1 MEPRPS
7 GTVTFLF
14 TDVVG
19 STALWESDPAGM
31 AASLNVHDSI
41 LRTAIDLNDG
51 YVFATGGDSFSA
63 AFSRP
68 EQAIRAAFDAQLE
81 LGSKQWPGPEIKVR
95 MGVHTGTSVE
105 RDGDYF
111 GPAVV
116 RASRI
121 MSIGHGKQILVS
133 SATAEL
139 VPHLRHQKFE
149 LIDKGRHRLKGLA
162 DPLQLF
168 ALVHPQL
175 PDVPHRV
182 LSDWQP
188 PSEALPIPAT
198 SFVGRDQEIEE
209 ISKLV
214 RGARL
219 VSVLGPGGIGKT
231 RLALRITEDLS
242 QEFTHGARFVPMAGL
257 RDASLIPE
265 TVANVLGASELV
277 HASPY
282 EVLEKYL
289 KDKELLA
296 VLDNCEH
303 LAESLADLVDHLLS
317 ISPGLR
323 VLVTSRRPLVLPGEV
338 TYILAPLDAD
348 SAGVQLFMERAESAR
363 PGFRVDSDAATIRQ
377 ICRRLDGLPL
387 AIELAA
393 ARIRLLP
400 VQEIFERLDSRF
412 ELLAGGSRMG
422 SGHHETLQ
430 AALDWSHDLLSDRE
444 KAGFRRLSVFQG
456 GFSSA
461 GAEALL
467 ADLESP
473 LDLVLALAD
482 QSLLRAVRGRFEMME
497 TIRVYAHRHLVEAG
511 EVQKTR
517 RAHARL
523 FAELAGDLDSRLFGE
538 SQVAQLARLDE
549 EHDNLRAALSWSL
562 EHDRE
567 LGAQIAA
574 SLGLFWF
581 IRGHASE
588 GRRWITEA
596 QRVQMDDTLKAR
608 LLIALSSL
616 AWSQSDLVEAGESAD
631 EANKL
636 AESLGNDFLLGVSLD
651 MRARVAL
658 FRNEYPLC
666 RQLLE
671 SAMEHF
677 KHLDSTRWLADSL
690 HFLGLVER
698 HEGRI
703 EEAAALHRR
712 AKELFLEAGDEHG
725 AGWATGAEAMDQHM
739 LGNPEMASE
748 LLRSSNEIFDR
759 LGDRR
764 GVASGKALQATLM
777 AYAAG
782 GRSSFKEEAIQ
793 LYQQSL
799 PALIDLLDLRVLMH
813 SLRGAVLLLI
823 HLDREIT
830 AAMIWGALLRGEEQY
845 GSPATDLVPRAL
857 VEKALADSLGDE
869 WKEWC
874 HRGNDLDIT
883 DAAEMAVEGLD
894 DRGH

>member
-31 AASLNVHDSI
+31 AVSLNEHDQI
-41 LRTAIDLNDG
+41 LRAAIDLNEG

-68 EQAIRAAFDAQLE
+68 EQAIRAAFGAQLE
-81 LGSKQWPGPEIKVR
+81 LGSKEWPGPEIKVR

-111 GPAVV
+111 GPAVA

-139 VPHLRHQKFE
+139 VPDLRHQKFE
-149 LIDKGRHRLKGLA
+149 LIDKGRHRLKGVT

-175 PDVPHRV
+175 PDVPYRV

-188 PSEALPIPAT
+188 PSEALPVPAT
-198 SFVGRDQEIEE
+198 TFVGRDQEIEE

-219 VSVLGPGGIGKT
+219 TSVLGPGGIGKT
-231 RLALRITEDLS
+231 RLALRVTEDLS
-242 QEFTHGARFVPMAGL
+242 QEFAHGARFVPLAGL

-265 TVANVLGASELV
+265 TVSNALGASELV
-277 HASPY
+277 RSGPY
-282 EVLEKYL
+282 EALETYL
-289 KDKELLA
+289 KNKEVLA

-303 LAESLADLVDHLLS
+303 LVESLAGLVDHLLS

-348 SAGVQLFMERAESAR
+348 LAGVQLFMERAESAR
-363 PGFRVDSDAATIRQ
+363 PGFRVDSDVATIRQ

-400 VQEIFERLDSRF
+400 VQEIFARLDSRF
-412 ELLAGGSRMG
+412 ELLAGGSRVG
-422 SGHHETLQ
+422 SGHHETLK

-473 LDLVLALAD
+473 LELVLALAD
-482 QSLLRAVRGRFEMME
+482 QSLLRADRGRFEMME
-497 TIRVYAHRHLVEAG
+497 TIRVYAHQHLVDAD
-511 EVQKTR
+511 EVQETR
-517 RAHARL
+517 RAHACL
-523 FAELAGDLDSRLFGE
+523 FAELAGDLDGRLFGE

-549 EHDNLRAALSWSL
+549 EHDNLRAALGWSL
-562 EHDRE
+562 EHDPE
-567 LGAQIAA
+567 LGAHIAA
-574 SLGLFWF
+574 SLGQFWF
-581 IRGHASE
+581 IRGHTSE
-588 GRRWITEA
+588 GRRWITETL
-596 QRVQMDDTLKAR
+596 RGQMDDTLRAR
-608 LLIALSSL
+608 LLVALSSL

-631 EANKL
+631 KAHKL
-636 AESLGNDFLLGVSLD
+636 AESLGDDFLLGVSLD

-658 FRNEYPLC
+658 FRNEYHLC

-677 KHLDSTRWLADSL
+677 EHLDGTRWLADSV

-698 HEGRI
+698 QEGRI
-703 EEAAALHRR
+703 EEASALHRR

-725 AGWATGAEAMDQHM
+725 AGWATGAEAIDHHM
-739 LGNPEMASE
+739 LGNAEVANE
-748 LLRSSNEIFDR
+748 LLRSSNEIFAR

-777 AYAAG
+777 TYAAG
-782 GRSSFKEEAIQ
+782 GRSSFNEEAIE
-793 LYQQSL
+793 LYLQSL
-799 PALIDLLDLRVLMH
+799 PALIDLVDLRDLIH
-813 SLRGAVLLLI
+813 ALRGAVLLLI
-823 HLDREIT
+823 HLDHEIT
-830 AAMIWGALLRGEEQY
+830 AAMIWGALLRGEERY
-845 GSPATDLVPRAL
+845 GSPATELVPRAL

-874 HRGNDLDIT
+874 DRGDDLDIT
-883 DAAEMAVEGLD
+883 DAAEMALEGLD
-894 DRGH
+894 DRS